1 MKLKNAILL
10 IIITTI
16 LASCST
22 PFGHIG
28 KCPDAEISWIDVLKI
43 NDLKYKHWSD
53 SVEEE
58 SNLVVEKG
66 KKLGEVSFKMAGK
79 ACSDHKLKNG
89 DATFL
94 EIGTPIYEVKGYP
107 ASFMVFAEDRVFIV
121 DQNKK
126 AKSAKDLYPL
136 KDYVKNIY
144 LLSNEDDSR
153 LHTFS
158 SASTSQ
164 FIKEWGNLK
173 VKRNVDY
180 KDDPIF
186 LEIELKN
193 GVLFKLLYS
202 EENNV
207 FPVGVKGNKKIKE
220 IIEKEL
226 RENM

>member
-1 MKLKNAILL
+1 MKLKNVIFL
-10 IIITTI
+10 IIISTL

-28 KCPDAEISWIDVLKI
+28 KCPDAEISWADVLKI
-43 NDLKYKHWSD
+43 NDIKYENRPDDK
-53 SVEEE
+53 
-58 SNLVVEKG
+58 SNLVIEKG

-79 ACSDHKLKNG
+79 ACSGHKLKNG

-107 ASFMVFAEDRVFIV
+107 SSFMVFAKDRVFIV

-136 KDYVKNIY
+136 KDYVQNIY
-144 LLSNEDDSR
+144 LASNEDGSR

-158 SASTSQ
+158 SISTTQ
-164 FIKEWGNLK
+164 FIKEWENLK

-193 GVLFKLLYS
+193 GVLFTLLYS
-202 EENNV
+202 EENNI

-226 RENM
+226 K